1 MMWHEAVSDIRV
13 IWGWMC
19 ALFDWLGWLAVR
31 VGFAL
36 CTILLPVSIIVLLE
50 LASSMKRKSEDSAS

>member
-1 MMWHEAVSDIRV
+1 MWHEAVSDIRV

-19 ALFDWLGWLAVR
+19 ALFDWLGWITVR

-36 CTILLPVSIIVLLE
+36 CAILLPVAVIVLVE
-50 LASSMKRKSEDSAS
+50 LASCMKRRSEKPSS